1 MMAQSRPIRVLIVD
15 DHKVVRNG
23 LRAFLMTYDDIE
35 LIGEARNGE
44 EAIRICATTPPDVVL
59 MDLVMPKMD
68 GAEATRIILEENP
81 DIRVIALTSFPEADL
96 VEKTLKAGA
105 ISYLLKD
112 VEDEELARAIRSATE
127 GKPVLSPE
135 ATQALIHATTT
146 GGHELGHDLT
156 EREREVLTLMVEGLK
171 NNEIAERLVIS
182 YSTSKYHVS
191 SILSKLGASSRTE
204 AVSLAL
210 QHNLVPKH

>member
-1 MMAQSRPIRVLIVD
+1 MAESRPIRVLIVD

-35 LIGEARNGE
+35 LLGEARNGE
-44 EAIRICATTPPDVVL
+44 EAIRMCAATPPDVVL

-68 GAEATRIILEENP
+68 GAEATRIILEQNP
-81 DIRVIALTSFPEADL
+81 AIRVIALTSFPEADL

-112 VEDEELARAIRSATE
+112 VEDDDLARAIRSAVE

-135 ATQALIHATTT
+135 ATQALIHATT
-146 GGHELGHDLT
+146 GGHVLGHDLT
-156 EREREVLTLMVEGLK
+156 EREREVLALMVEGLK

-191 SILSKLGASSRTE
+191 SILSKMGAASRTE

>member
-1 MMAQSRPIRVLIVD
+1 MAQSRPIRVLIVD

-112 VEDEELARAIRSATE
+112 VEDEELGPRDPLRDGRQAGALPGGDPGLDPCYDHRRA
-127 GKPVLSPE
+127 
-135 ATQALIHATTT
+135 
-146 GGHELGHDLT
+146 
-156 EREREVLTLMVEGLK
+156 
-171 NNEIAERLVIS
+171 
-182 YSTSKYHVS
+182 
-191 SILSKLGASSRTE
+191 
-204 AVSLAL
+204 
-210 QHNLVPKH
+210 

>member
-1 MMAQSRPIRVLIVD
+1 MAQSRPIRVLIVD

-44 EAIRICATTPPDVVL
+44 EAIRICAATSPDVVL

-68 GAEATRIILEENP
+68 GAEATRVILEHNP
-81 DIRVIALTSFPEADL
+81 AIRVIALTSFPEADL

-112 VEDEELARAIRSATE
+112 VEDEDLARAIRSAVE

-135 ATQALIHATTT
+135 ATQALIQATT

-156 EREREVLTLMVEGLK
+156 EREREVLALMVEGLK

>member
-1 MMAQSRPIRVLIVD
+1 MAESRPIRVLIVD

-35 LIGEARNGE
+35 LLGEARNGE
-44 EAIRICATTPPDVVL
+44 EAIRMCLATPPDVVL

-68 GAEATRIILEENP
+68 GAEATRIILEQNP
-81 DIRVIALTSFPEADL
+81 AIRVIALTSFPEADL

-112 VEDEELARAIRSATE
+112 VEDDDLARAIRSAVE

-135 ATQALIHATTT
+135 ATQALIHATT
-146 GGHELGHDLT
+146 GGHDLGHDLT
-156 EREREVLTLMVEGLK
+156 EREREVLALMVEGLK

-191 SILSKLGASSRTE
+191 SILSKMGAASRTE

>member
-1 MMAQSRPIRVLIVD
+1 M
-15 DHKVVRNG
+15 
-23 LRAFLMTYDDIE
+23 
-35 LIGEARNGE
+35 
-44 EAIRICATTPPDVVL
+44 CAATPPDVVL

-68 GAEATRIILEENP
+68 GAEATRIILEQNP
-81 DIRVIALTSFPEADL
+81 AIRVIALTSFPEADL

-112 VEDEELARAIRSATE
+112 VEDDELERAIRSAVE

-135 ATQALIHATTT
+135 ATQALIHATT
-146 GGHELGHDLT
+146 GGHVLGHDLT
-156 EREREVLTLMVEGLK
+156 EREREVLALMVEGLK

-191 SILSKLGASSRTE
+191 SILSKMGAASRTE